1 MEISHSL
8 DQSLISKPWG
18 QKVARIMAAGLKTVD
33 PRSAISNHVKRV
45 KESIEIN
52 GDRFSLPLTGRIF
65 VIGAGKAGQPMA
77 GAVSEILNK
86 KIENG
91 LVIVKDGYHDL
102 SSPIENI
109 EIVEAGHPIPD
120 NRGAQA
126 TKRIIEFLN
135 HTRKDDLVIC
145 LISGGGSA
153 LMVSPVEGIS
163 LAELQDLTAELLA
176 SGATINEINTL
187 RKHLDQVKG
196 GQIARY
202 AAPARLISLILSD
215 VVGDPLDVI
224 ASGPTV
230 PDTTTYDEAINIL
243 TKYQIENRISRKIIK
258 HLESGKEGDIPETPK
273 ANDLI
278 FKNVT
283 NFVIGSNLVA
293 GQGALKQAQKEGFH
307 TMLLTNYLQGEAKE
321 VAKVL
326 AAILRQMA
334 SNNPPLARPA
344 CIILGG
350 ETTVTLQ
357 GNGQGGRNQEIA
369 LASIYDLAGINDIA
383 LITLATDGG
392 DGSTDAAGAVV
403 TGETF
408 QRAQEAGLD
417 PQIYLKNNDSYNFFK
432 SLNDLVI
439 TGPTLTNVN
448 DLAFLFSF

>member
-1 MEISHSL
+1 M
-8 DQSLISKPWG
+8 
-18 QKVARIMAAGLKTVD
+18 
-33 PRSAISNHVKRV
+33 
-45 KESIEIN
+45 
-52 GDRFSLPLTGRIF
+52 
-65 VIGAGKAGQPMA
+65 IGAGKAGQPMA
-77 GAVSEILNK
+77 GAVSEILSK

-102 SSPIENI
+102 GSPIENI

-126 TKRIIEFLN
+126 TKRIIELLN

-230 PDTTTYDEAINIL
+230 PDSTTYDEAINIL

-258 HLESGKEGDIPETPK
+258 HLESGKRGDIPETPK
-273 ANDLI
+273 ANELI

-321 VAKVL
+321 VAKAL

-417 PQIYLKNNDSYNFFK
+417 PQIYLRNNDSYNFFK

>member
-1 MEISHSL
+1 
-8 DQSLISKPWG
+8 
-18 QKVARIMAAGLKTVD
+18 
-33 PRSAISNHVKRV
+33 
-45 KESIEIN
+45 
-52 GDRFSLPLTGRIF
+52 
-65 VIGAGKAGQPMA
+65 MA
-77 GAVSEILNK
+77 GAVSEILSK

-91 LVIVKDGYHDL
+91 LVIVKDGYNDL

-126 TKRIIEFLN
+126 TKRIIELLN

-163 LAELQDLTAELLA
+163 LAELQDLTRELLA
-176 SGATINEINTL
+176 SGATINEINAL

-224 ASGPTV
+224 ASGPSV
-230 PDTTTYDEAINIL
+230 PDSTTYDEAINIL
-243 TKYQIENRISRKIIK
+243 TKYQIEHRISRKIIK
-258 HLESGKEGDIPETPK
+258 YLKSGKRGDIPDTPK
-273 ANDLI
+273 LNDLI

-321 VAKVL
+321 VAKAL

-369 LASIYDLAGINDIA
+369 LASVYDLAGINDIA

-417 PQIYLKNNDSYNFFK
+417 PQIYLRNNDSYNFFK